1 MGKFVDDVLADKE
14 DIQLDPVTPTSHPV
28 PLTSHPDRDRITKQ
42 VLALDVESRSHLLVL
57 GFETESRGP
66 IRLLGLSPPAAVLL
80 MKKLRTDELEEYLG
94 TSLG

>member
-14 DIQLDPVTPTSHPV
+14 DIQLDPVTP
-28 PLTSHPDRDRITKQ
+28 TSHPDRDRITKQ

-80 MKKLRTDELEEYLG
+80 MKKLRIELEEYLG